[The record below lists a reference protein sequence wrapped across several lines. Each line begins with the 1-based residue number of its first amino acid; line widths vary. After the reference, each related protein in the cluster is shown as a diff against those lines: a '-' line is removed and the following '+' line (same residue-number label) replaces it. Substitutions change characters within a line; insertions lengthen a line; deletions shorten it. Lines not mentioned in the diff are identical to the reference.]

1 MIKKHLLIII
11 CLIFLS
17 KGAFSQTVKTSFEVA
32 GVCDMCKERIENAL
46 DIKGVKVATWSV
58 KTKICNITYNSE
70 KITEKEIHKILASV
84 GHDTQECRA
93 SDDVYNNLYYCCQ
106 YKRAEVPK

>member
-1 MIKKHLLIII
+1 MINKYFLILV
-11 CLIFLS
+11 CFIFVS
-17 KGAFSQTVKTSFEVA
+17 KGAFTQSTKTSFEVA

-58 KTKICNITYNSE
+58 ETKICNITYNSE

-93 SDDVYNNLYYCCQ
+93 SDDVYNNLYHCCR
-106 YKRAEVPK
+106 YKRSEVPK

>member
-1 MIKKHLLIII
+1 MANKYFLILI
-11 CLIFLS
+11 CFIFLS
-17 KGAFSQTVKTSFEVA
+17 KEAFTQTKKTSFEVA

-58 KTKICNITYNSE
+58 ETKICNISYNSE

-93 SDDVYNNLYYCCQ
+93 SDDVYNNLYHCCH